1 MGPSATTKSPDW
13 AHGSE
18 RDKALYVDEMGRP
31 LPIGMGRDGEPVY
44 VDLDF
49 FDGRKGGHMSISG
62 ISGVAT
68 KTSFALF
75 FLRLLAGRPD
85 VLGDGAANLRILVFN
100 VKGEDLLWLDKENRY
115 FDPAAAQIWAKW
127 LRRELWVQMKVRL
140 TASPAAK
147 RF

>member
-1 MGPSATTKSPDW
+1 MPAREGALRARRRHARRPRGLGLARPGRDRCERATGD
-13 AHGSE
+13 E

-31 LPIGMGRDGEPVY
+31 LPIGIGRDGEPVH

-75 FLRLLAGRPD
+75 FLRMLTGTS
-85 VLGDGAANLRILVFN
+85 AAC
-100 VKGEDLLWLDKENRY
+100 
-115 FDPAAAQIWAKW
+115 WARAPRTCACW
-127 LRRELWVQMKVRL
+127 SS
-140 TASPAAK
+140 T
-147 RF
+147 